1 MCHPRQLS
9 AKSKELTRSDRPI
22 MQMSF
27 RSTIRSMAANM
38 KETFPPKTGM
48 WKKQVLQDPGYV
60 KDIKDA
66 CCILYICLIIF
77 QLILY
82 IVEDIE
88 DTKTNYIEF
97 I

>member
-1 MCHPRQLS
+1 MSSRVDI
-9 AKSKELTRSDRPI
+9 SKIKGLIRSDWPI
-22 MQMSF
+22 MQM
-27 RSTIRSMAANM
+27 IGNI
-38 KETFPPKTGM
+38 KKTFLSKTGM
-48 WKKQVLQDPGYV
+48 KKKQVLQDPGYV